1 MFQKMHGVFQQV
13 HCGAQT
19 QTIPEI
25 SVQPAKTALTS
36 EVRSQVRALWKPLS
50 ATPGQLCKAHWINR
64 AVFKQFGSGVLRE
77 KPS

>member
-50 ATPGQLCKAHWINR
+50 ATPG
-64 AVFKQFGSGVLRE
+64 
-77 KPS
+77 